1 MPPIY
6 RYDRS
11 RRSQSR
17 IYDWLC
23 MHAHINIFFH
33 TMQAIIL
40 MAEYMPRIM
49 QCMHACMHRSYN
61 CLQVFRPKD
70 LFVDRGHV
78 GGTC

>member
-49 QCMHACMHRSYN
+49 QCMHACMHA
-61 CLQVFRPKD
+61 CID
-70 LFVDRGHV
+70 LITACKFAGPRIFF
-78 GGTC
+78 

>member
-1 MPPIY
+1 MIGY
-6 RYDRS
+6 
-11 RRSQSR
+11 
-17 IYDWLC
+17 
-23 MHAHINIFFH
+23 MHACTYKLFFH